1 MSVFSDF
8 LPITANLAVFCKPGG
23 FMPLLFDISFDDLPA
38 YRGTNPRPADFD
50 EFWQICLML
59 RMELWPGLP
68 PLKNR
73 VS

>member
-1 MSVFSDF
+1 
-8 LPITANLAVFCKPGG
+8 
-23 FMPLLFDISFDDLPA
+23 MPLLFDISFDDLPA